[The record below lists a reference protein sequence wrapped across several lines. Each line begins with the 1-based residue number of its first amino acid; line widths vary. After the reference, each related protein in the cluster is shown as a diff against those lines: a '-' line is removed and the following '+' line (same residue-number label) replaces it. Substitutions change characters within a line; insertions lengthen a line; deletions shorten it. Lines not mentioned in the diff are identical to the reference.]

1 MEAANTP
8 ALVGVPKPDAEM
20 ASGEAVG
27 EPLEGV
33 APRELEE
40 REDEPRSPK
49 KHKSGT
55 SQTKRS
61 SEADVEELHQQMQ
74 DEAATGA
81 AVGDGGAVVE
91 SGPLP
96 AAGSR
101 GPRPHMSLVGSPDA
115 SSGGTDMVDIGHLS
129 LYLCSGFRE
138 ARKRGT
144 VQKTVSEIF
153 SPPRVSA
160 QAQLVGWRP

>member
-8 ALVGVPKPDAEM
+8 ALVGVPEPDAEM

-27 EPLEGV
+27 EPLERV

-55 SQTKRS
+55 S
-61 SEADVEELHQQMQ
+61 QQMQ

-129 LYLCSGFRE
+129 LYLCSVFRE

-153 SPPRVSA
+153 SPPRVLA

>member
-8 ALVGVPKPDAEM
+8 ALVGVPDPDAEM

-27 EPLEGV
+27 EPLERV

-55 SQTKRS
+55 SQ
-61 SEADVEELHQQMQ
+61 QMQ

-91 SGPLP
+91 SGRFRLP
-96 AAGSR
+96 GAEALDHTCRWSDLR
-101 GPRPHMSLVGSPDA
+101 ML
-115 SSGGTDMVDIGHLS
+115 HL
-129 LYLCSGFRE
+129 E
-138 ARKRGT
+138 
-144 VQKTVSEIF
+144 EPI
-153 SPPRVSA
+153 
-160 QAQLVGWRP
+160 W